1 MKKVIDGM
9 LFLVAS
15 IASPLVASAQ
25 SVLPEPAG
33 RAERWVALQVG
44 VREQR
49 GPQQGPVSKTEKQL
63 LFAAL
68 AQVWGSASGGMLVL
82 GEVWALQRGCIAG
95 GPAWMDRRSCSS
107 TGGHV
112 AAGAQ
117 RRLGSGRSGLTP
129 FLTGFVG
136 ASHAVNDHTHASFG
150 VGTALVR
157 RRIKGW
163 GFRADLRFTSVPSAY
178 YRTNLIFAIGLLSP

>member
-1 MKKVIDGM
+1 MKKVIGGM
-9 LFLVAS
+9 LILVANT
-15 IASPLVASAQ
+15 ASPLAASAQ
-25 SVLPEPAG
+25 RVLPKPAG

-44 VREQR
+44 IREQR
-49 GPQQGPVSKTEKQL
+49 GLQQRPVSNTQKQE

-82 GEVWALQRGCIAG
+82 GEVWALQSGCIAG
-95 GPAWMDRRSCSS
+95 GPSWMDRRSCSS

-129 FLTGFVG
+129 FVTGFVG
-136 ASHAVNDHTHASFG
+136 ASRAENDDTHASFG

-157 RRIKGW
+157 RRIEGW
-163 GFRADLRFTSVPSAY
+163 GFRADLRYTSVPSAY
-178 YRTNLIFAIGLLSP
+178 YRTNLIFAVGLLSP

>member
-1 MKKVIDGM
+1 MKKVIGGM
-9 LFLVAS
+9 LILVAN
-15 IASPLVASAQ
+15 IASPLAASAQ
-25 SVLPEPAG
+25 RVSPEPAG
-33 RAERWVALQVG
+33 RTERWVALQVG
-44 VREQR
+44 IREQR
-49 GPQQGPVSKTEKQL
+49 GPQQGPVSNTEKQL

-95 GPAWMDRRSCSS
+95 TPSWMDIRNCSHS
-107 TGGHV
+107 GGHI

-117 RRLGSGRSGLTP
+117 RRLGAGRSKLTP
-129 FLTGFVG
+129 FVTGFIG
-136 ASHAVNDHTHASFG
+136 ASHAVNDDTHASFG

-163 GFRADLRFTSVPSAY
+163 GFRADLRYTSVPSAY
-178 YRTNLIFAIGLLSP
+178 YRTNLIFAVGLLSP